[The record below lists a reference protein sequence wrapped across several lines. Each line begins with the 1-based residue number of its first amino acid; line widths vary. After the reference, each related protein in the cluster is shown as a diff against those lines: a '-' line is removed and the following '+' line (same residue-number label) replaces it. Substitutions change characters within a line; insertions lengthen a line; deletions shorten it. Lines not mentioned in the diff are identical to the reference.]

1 MIWSRLWADRECEQ
15 QQERAGQPQIA
26 PTQIQIDSTT
36 HEVTKNSQNML
47 WKAPPTVTSVLPK
60 YRKKCT
66 LKSTFLLLKVILGP
80 EQDRDSTHA
89 ADRDRSNK
97 PWSHQLSAQGHSTAL
112 IQTDQEVDGSL
123 LWIIAKPYIWET
135 LAWLSWSVIQSNCNA
150 ENLYFK
156 ALATIGWKTLYHKVL
171 QSTLVLCL
179 TRLLTPSLVV
189 VV

>member
-1 MIWSRLWADRECEQ
+1 MKS
-15 QQERAGQPQIA
+15 
-26 PTQIQIDSTT
+26 
-36 HEVTKNSQNML
+36 
-47 WKAPPTVTSVLPK
+47 PK
-60 YRKKCT
+60 VPKKC
-66 LKSTFLLLKVILGP
+66 LKSPPKSHSVPPKNQKGALKKGTFLLLKVILRPG
-80 EQDRDSTHA
+80 QDRDSTHA
-89 ADRDRSNK
+89 ADGDRSNK
-97 PWSHQLSAQGHSTAL
+97 PWSHQLSAQGHSAAL

-156 ALATIGWKTLYHKVL
+156 ALATIGWKTVYLKVL

-179 TRLLTPSLVV
+179 TRLFTPSLVV